1 MCFANRSRLFEVAAP
16 VLTSERSA
24 ALRTFLRIFLLKPD
38 ELAGAVAAL
47 DAAAKAGAEPRFSDT
62 NDAELRKYLHT
73 RLSLVLRAYG
83 SSASVRSGRGERG
96 AGNVPEPGAHPAPDS
111 SRLTRRRA
119 RTTTSC

>member
-83 SSASVRSGRGERG
+83 SSASVRSGRGGERRG
-96 AGNVPEPGAHPAPDS
+96 QR
-111 SRLTRRRA
+111 SRTGRSP
-119 RTTTSC
+119 RT